1 MRILKMLKKPKLN
14 TEEINKTLDKMFL
27 FINETIEEVNE
38 QDEYIIV
45 INKDIN
51 GIMYYDKLTNN
62 LYYDRN
68 TIGKDLTNE
77 FVNGSSIK
85 SDAIQNVFNVRYPNL
100 EVKTVKSKRLTVL

>member
-68 TIGKDLTNE
+68 TIGKNLTNE

>member
-1 MRILKMLKKPKLN
+1 MLKKPKLN

-27 FINETIEEVNE
+27 FINESIEEVNE
-38 QDEYIIV
+38 RDEYIIV
-45 INKDIN
+45 IDKDIN

-68 TIGKDLTNE
+68 TIGKNLTNE

-100 EVKTVKSKRLTVL
+100 EVKKVKSKRLTVL

>member
-27 FINETIEEVNE
+27 FINESIEEVNE
-38 QDEYIIV
+38 RDEYIIV
-45 INKDIN
+45 IDKDIN

-68 TIGKDLTNE
+68 TIGKNLTNE

>member
-1 MRILKMLKKPKLN
+1 MRIANILKRTILN
-14 TEEINKTLDKMFL
+14 TEEINKTLDKMSL
-27 FINETIEEVNE
+27 FINDNIGEINE

-45 INKDIN
+45 IDKHIK

-62 LYYDRN
+62 LYYDKN

-85 SDAIQNVFNVRYPNL
+85 NTAIQKFFIEKYPDF
-100 EVKTVKSKRLTVL
+100 EVKKVLKTKLTVI

>member
-1 MRILKMLKKPKLN
+1 MLKKPTLN

-27 FINETIEEVNE
+27 FINESIEEVNE

>member
-1 MRILKMLKKPKLN
+1 MLKKPKLN

-27 FINETIEEVNE
+27 FINESIEEVNE
-38 QDEYIIV
+38 RDEYIIV
-45 INKDIN
+45 IDKDIN

-68 TIGKDLTNE
+68 TIGKNLTNE

>member
-1 MRILKMLKKPKLN
+1 MLKKPTLN
-14 TEEINKTLDKMFL
+14 TEEINKTLNQMSL
-27 FINETIEEVNE
+27 FINESIEEVNE
-38 QDEYIIV
+38 RDEYIIV
-45 INKDIN
+45 IDKDIN

>member
-27 FINETIEEVNE
+27 FINESIEEVNE
-38 QDEYIIV
+38 RDEYIIV
-45 INKDIN
+45 IDKDIN

-68 TIGKDLTNE
+68 TIGKNLTNE

-100 EVKTVKSKRLTVL
+100 EVKKVKSKRLTVL